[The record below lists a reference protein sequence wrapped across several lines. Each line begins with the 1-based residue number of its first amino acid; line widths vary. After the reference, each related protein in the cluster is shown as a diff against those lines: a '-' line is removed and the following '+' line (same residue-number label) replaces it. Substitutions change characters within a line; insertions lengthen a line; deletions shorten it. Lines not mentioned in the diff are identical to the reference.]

1 MEVVVGV
8 VVVVVVVSVVVVV
21 DDVVTGLAVA
31 NMSRKLGVVG
41 LGLLKL
47 SEGDL
52 QVTLQVHPS
61 RLLSS
66 CLDS

>member
-8 VVVVVVVSVVVVV
+8 VVDVVVVSVVVEGN
-21 DDVVTGLAVA
+21 VTGLAVA